1 MVTDPIADM
10 LTRIRNAIMQRD
22 RVVVIP
28 ASTLKTE
35 VARVLKD
42 EGFID
47 SYTLVQSK
55 QSPQAA
61 LRIRLRYDQNRAS
74 VITALKRVSRPG
86 RRTYVNRREIPW
98 VLSGLGVAIL
108 STPKGVMTGQQA
120 RKLGVG
126 GEVLCYIW

>member
-10 LTRIRNAIMQRD
+10 LTRIRNAIMRRS

-28 ASTLKTE
+28 ASNMKTE
-35 VARVLKD
+35 IARVLKE

-55 QSPQAA
+55 TNPQPAI
-61 LRIRLRYDQNRAS
+61 RIRLRYDGNKAS

-86 RRTYVNRREIPW
+86 RRTYVNRKEIPW
-98 VLSGLGVAIL
+98 VLSGLGIAIL

>member
-10 LTRIRNAIMQRD
+10 LTRIRNAIMRRD

-28 ASTLKTE
+28 ASKLKVE
-35 VARVLKD
+35 IARVLKD
-42 EGFID
+42 EGFIE

-55 QSPQAA
+55 QNPQPAI
-61 LRIRLRYDQNRAS
+61 RIRLRYDQSRTS

-86 RRTYVNRREIPW
+86 RRTYVNRQEIPW

-108 STPKGVMTGQQA
+108 STPKGVMTGQEA